1 MGSRTMKNLILF
13 TLVSLAA
20 VASADTIEMKVNGMV
35 CELCA
40 QGIEKSLRRNPAT
53 ADVLVNLE
61 RKIVAVS
68 TRDGTDISDAELS
81 KTITDAGFEVK
92 GIARTQRSLDSIRAG
107 WRQSPH

>member
-1 MGSRTMKNLILF
+1 
-13 TLVSLAA
+13 
-20 VASADTIEMKVNGMV
+20 
-35 CELCA
+35 
-40 QGIEKSLRRNPAT
+40 
-53 ADVLVNLE
+53 
-61 RKIVAVS
+61 VS